1 MKKIIFVLLLIL
13 GFTQNSK
20 GDTID
25 SWHVFYNMKQV
36 GDFDQNSD
44 ERANQIVIKAESVH
58 AKDSITI
65 LYFRDTPC
73 DKCPTSLMI
82 EDENHHR
89 VLVSKG
95 RGTFKPVSFSVKDLI
110 EEKKRSDKT
119 SFVVFYSEEQG
130 RYGIDERMLFRIK
143 FE

>member
-1 MKKIIFVLLLIL
+1 MKKLFLFIILLFVVV
-13 GFTQNSK
+13 GA
-20 GDTID
+20 GRCDTID
-25 SWHVFYNMKQV
+25 SWHVFYNKKKI

-95 RGTFKPVSFSVKDLI
+95 RGTFKPVSFSVRDLI
-110 EEKKRSDKT
+110 EEKKRSGNA
-119 SFVVFYSEEQG
+119 SFMVFYSEELG
-130 RYGIDERMLFRIK
+130 KYGIVNTMLFRIK